1 MKYTQYCLNDK
12 KYMIVEDLLEK
23 LTLIYIENML
33 NLIKKQM
40 RQI

>member
-12 KYMIVEDLLEK
+12 KYMIVEELIEK

-33 NLIKKQM
+33 SLIKSK
-40 RQI
+40 